1 MMKYLIRYLFLA
13 MRMYAVEDEGGGS
26 GGADDEGGEEA
37 GQDTGGSEGAKQEP
51 TQGTKEPEHVTVP
64 REQFEAM
71 QRSFESIE
79 NERALGVIESNIKKS
94 TPDFSIASVTEYLQ
108 TLAKTDPEKAKRLA
122 NTPEAWEAIY
132 KSEIRQTD
140 PQNDYVGR
148 HRNEGKR
155 EFDFD
160 KTLDAANNGDAKAF
174 SALFE
179 NSVST
184 NYKQ

>member
-1 MMKYLIRYLFLA
+1 MKYLIKYLLLA
-13 MRMYAVEDEGGGS
+13 MCMYVVDDGGGS
-26 GGADDEGGEEA
+26 GGADEEGGEE
-37 GQDTGGSEGAKQEP
+37 GTKDTGGSEGAEQG
-51 TQGTKEPEHVTVP
+51 TMQGTKEPEHVTVP

-71 QRSFESIE
+71 RRSVESIE
-79 NERALGVIESNIKKS
+79 NEKALISIEADIKKS
-94 TPDFSIASVTEYLQ
+94 TPDFSIAAVTDYLQ
-108 TLAKTDPEKAKRLA
+108 TLAKTDPERAKKLA

-132 KSEIRQTD
+132 KSEIRQSP

-148 HRNEGKR
+148 HRNEGTK